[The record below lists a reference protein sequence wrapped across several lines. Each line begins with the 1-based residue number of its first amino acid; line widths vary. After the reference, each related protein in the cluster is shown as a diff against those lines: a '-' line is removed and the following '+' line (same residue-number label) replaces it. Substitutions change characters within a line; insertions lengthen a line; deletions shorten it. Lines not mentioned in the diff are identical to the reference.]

1 MTLLYWARYAFLAAL
16 VVAVAVLGWMALRAG
31 R

>member
-1 MTLLYWARYAFLAAL
+1 MTTLYWARYALLAAL
-16 VVAVAVLGWMALRAG
+16 AAAVAVLGWMALRAG

>member
-1 MTLLYWARYAFLAAL
+1 MTLLHWARYAFLAAL
-16 VVAVAVLGWMALRAG
+16 VIAVSVLGWMALRAG

>member
-16 VVAVAVLGWMALRAG
+16 VAAVAVLGWMALRAG